1 MKTVKL
7 LFLLLITLLIVSC
20 NSIEEQHYANVEEMV
35 SSSQLDIQKIAINN
49 LKTRLDHPANS
60 VIIDCRESNEY
71 IAGHIPGAV
80 SIPRG
85 LLEFSSKISNR
96 KETIY
101 IYSETNDRASLAYTN
116 LKLLKYKTVFL
127 IDLGWEEWHKT
138 YPDLIET
145 GSALPVGE
153 TPAKTEESSGCGG

>member
-1 MKTVKL
+1 MKTFKL
-7 LFLLLITLLIVSC
+7 LFLLLITLLIISC
-20 NSIEEQHYANVEEMV
+20 NSKEEQHYANVAEMV
-35 SSSQLDIQKIAINN
+35 NSKQLGIEKIAVND

-60 VIIDCRESNEY
+60 VIIDCRESDEY
-71 IAGHIPGAV
+71 IAGHIPGAI

-85 LLEFSSKISNR
+85 ILEFSSKISNR
-96 KETIY
+96 REAIY

-127 IDLGWEEWHKT
+127 IDLGWEEWIKT

-145 GSALPVGE
+145 GSALPAGK
-153 TPAKTEESSGCGG
+153 TPAKKEESSGCGG